1 MSETLQINKPDRL
14 RFISQNPITSEVT
27 PEELAQ
33 VETALATPKTRK
45 PVIKSDSERAKLV
58 GNTAIDVNALLPLKF
73 PIFREFWRT
82 GQNNNWIPV
91 DIPMSDDIATWN
103 KVPGTPGALSE
114 GERKMVLIN
123 LGFFSPAESLIGN
136 NVALALYRYVNDPA
150 ARQALGRL
158 FFEETIHNE
167 TFMYIVES
175 LGLNEKEIYS
185 MYHTNPI
192 IAEKCA
198 FMQEATSA
206 LVEEK
211 IDVQSLEGRQTF
223 MEALL
228 AQMIMEGILFYS
240 GFVMNLSLYRRNLMK
255 GIGKQYAYIM
265 RDESLHI
272 EIIRTIFNHLKN
284 VEWPEIWTEDFQK
297 FTVEK
302 VKEAVA
308 IETQYAE
315 MCLPKGIMGLK
326 AEMFAEYVRYLADR
340 RLEFIGMKKIYNATN
355 PFPWLSEVVDL
366 SVETNFF
373 EGRVTEYQAGGLSF

>member
-1 MSETLQINKPDRL
+1 MIPTQEPKTNRL
-14 RFISQNPITSEVT
+14 KFISREPISRAVKQ
-27 PEELAQ
+27 EELAE
-33 VETALATPKTRK
+33 VEKALQIPRERK
-45 PVIKSDSERAKLV
+45 PIIRSNQERIQLV

-91 DIPMSDDIATWN
+91 DIPMLDDIATWN
-103 KVPGTPGALSE
+103 KTPGTPGSLTE
-114 GERKMVLIN
+114 GERQMVLLN

-136 NVALALYRYVNDPA
+136 NVALALYRYVNNPA

-175 LGLNEKEIYS
+175 LSLNEKEIYS
-185 MYHTNPI
+185 MYHSNPI
-192 IAEKCA
+192 IAEKCS
-198 FMQEATSA
+198 FMQEATAA
-206 LVEEK
+206 LVEER
-211 IDVQSLEGRQTF
+211 IDILTPEGKKTF

-284 VEWPEIWTEDFQK
+284 VEWQEIWDEEFQRFVVDK
-297 FTVEK
+297 IQ
-302 VKEAVA
+302 EAVE
-308 IETQYAE
+308 IETRYAS
-315 MCLPKGIMGLK
+315 MCLPKGVMGLK
-326 AEMFAEYVRYLADR
+326 APMFTEYVRYLADR
-340 RLEFIGMKKIYNATN
+340 RLEFIGMQKIYNATN

-373 EGRVTEYQAGGLSF
+373 EGRVTEYQVGGLVGF